1 MFLQQN
7 RNGVKIQYENN
18 LSTQKKK
25 FQTHQTKFNK
35 KELNP
40 KLDSNK
46 NQQNI
51 NKQKRMAELINNPPK
66 ST

>member
-25 FQTHQTKFNK
+25 IKPIKQNSTK
-35 KELNP
+35 
-40 KLDSNK
+40 
-46 NQQNI
+46 
-51 NKQKRMAELINNPPK
+51 K
-66 ST
+66 S

>member
-25 FQTHQTKFNK
+25 IS
-35 KELNP
+35 NP
-40 KLDSNK
+40 SNK
-46 NQQNI
+46 IQ
-51 NKQKRMAELINNPPK
+51 QKRAKPQIRFK
-66 ST
+66 